1 MGSKHSKTAKR
12 RRVQRGGSPNVGYDG
27 TSISTASG
35 VPLEINA
42 RSDPH
47 SADLNTA
54 RPMPQLGGSRR
65 SRRQRGGSR
74 RQRGGSRRQRGGSR
88 RQTGGS
94 RRQTGGCGC
103 GMWPQAGGGGSAGGV
118 YTQVLNN
125 DLIKMSGF
133 APNGCLRGG
142 SRRRRTQRG
151 GDSYRDLALVS
162 SRPAGH
168 GFVQAVNSDN
178 ANYAVVTPY
187 EAMSGGSRKNRSH
200 Q

>member
-1 MGSKHSKTAKR
+1 MGSNCSKTAKR

-27 TSISTASG
+27 TSISTAAG

-47 SADLNTA
+47 SADLNAA
-54 RPMPQLGGSRR
+54 RAMPQLGGSRR
-65 SRRQRGGSR
+65 RSRKQRGGNCGLK
-74 RQRGGSRRQRGGSR
+74 QRGGGSCGLKQR
-88 RQTGGS
+88 
-94 RRQTGGCGC
+94 
-103 GMWPQAGGGGSAGGV
+103 GGGGSAGGV

-142 SRRRRTQRG
+142 SRKARSRQARSRKAHSRRQRG
-151 GDSYRDLALVS
+151 GDSSYRDLALVS

-168 GFVQAVNSDN
+168 GFQEVVNSDN
-178 ANYAVVTPY
+178 ANYAIVTPY
-187 EAMSGGSRKNRSH
+187 EAMSGGSRRNRRKNRH

>member
-1 MGSKHSKTAKR
+1 MGAKYSKLATRK

-27 TSISTASG
+27 TSISTAAG

-54 RPMPQLGGSRR
+54 RPMPQLGGSRHR
-65 SRRQRGGSR
+65 SRKQRGGGSCGLK
-74 RQRGGSRRQRGGSR
+74 QRGGGSCGLK
-88 RQTGGS
+88 QT
-94 RRQTGGCGC
+94 
-103 GMWPQAGGGGSAGGV
+103 GGGGSAGGV
-118 YTQVLNN
+118 YTQILNN

-142 SRRRRTQRG
+142 SRRSRRRTQRG
-151 GDSYRDLALVS
+151 GDSYRDLALIS

-168 GFVQAVNSDN
+168 GFQEVVNSDN
-178 ANYAVVTPY
+178 ANYAIVTPY
-187 EAMSGGSRKNRSH
+187 EAMSGGYRQARSRQARSSRRKNRSH